1 MQLSG
6 WVIGHLA
13 TVASG
18 KEIMTIIFISPTCCL
33 TLPCSSIQ
41 DSPSAWPG
49 RDSVSSISFSAGVTS
64 INLIENV
71 GSD

>member
-18 KEIMTIIFISPTCCL
+18 EEIMTIIFISPTC
-33 TLPCSSIQ
+33 SSIQ
-41 DSPSAWPG
+41 DSPSAWPE

-64 INLIENV
+64 INLTENV